1 MCSKCHGRHH
11 ILLCNNNDKNS
22 NEISVNANASENV
35 VKEERIENS
44 KTENNTVS
52 HSTSAVSNSQND
64 VKKCYRVRLQ
74 TARTSARGKQVVTD
88 VNILFDTGSD
98 RSYVSSSLVK
108 KIQPEFV
115 ETVNLSYAAF
125 GTSS

>member
-1 MCSKCHGRHH
+1 MCSKCHGWHH
-11 ILLCNNNDKNS
+11 LLLCNNNDKNS

-35 VKEERIENS
+35 VKQERVENS

-74 TARTSARGKQVVTD
+74 TA
-88 VNILFDTGSD
+88 
-98 RSYVSSSLVK
+98 
-108 KIQPEFV
+108 
-115 ETVNLSYAAF
+115 
-125 GTSS
+125 